1 MISSN
6 LTINEK
12 GNLAVAGQDTVA
24 LAKQY
29 GTPLYLMDEELIRK
43 NCQMYRSSIEKYYGG
58 KGLVCYASKA
68 FSCKQIYR
76 IAKEEDIGVDVVSMG
91 ELYTAMSVGFD
102 PAKMCYHGNNKTRAE
117 LVYALECGVG
127 RIVVDS
133 FYELTMLDELA
144 GKMSKNAEVLLRL
157 SPGIDAHTHDF
168 VQTGQLDSKFG
179 FAIELGTAMEAV
191 EAALQKKNL
200 TLRGIRCHIGSQI
213 FDLEPFEH
221 TARVMLQFVADIKA
235 KTGYE
240 ISDLNLG
247 GGFGIKYTDGD
258 DPVEYD
264 KYMESVSVVVKNA
277 CQELSI
283 ALPFIIIE
291 PGRSIVGSAGVTLYE
306 IGNIKDIPN
315 VRKYVSVD
323 GGMNDNIR
331 YALYGAE
338 YEFIVANRANEE
350 KTQKVTVAGRCC
362 ESGDLLG
369 KDVMLQNCEI
379 GDTLAV
385 LATGAYNYSMSSNY
399 NRTRKPS
406 VVMLYKGE
414 SYVAVQRETLE
425 DIVRNDL

>member
-43 NCQMYRSSIEKYYGG
+43 NCQMYRSSIEKYYDG

-76 IAKEEDIGVDVVSMG
+76 IAKEEGIGVDVVSMG

-133 FYELTMLDELA
+133 FNELTMLDELA
-144 GKMSKNAEVLLRL
+144 GKMGKNAEVLLRL

-200 TLRGIRCHIGSQI
+200 TLRGIHCHIGSQI

-338 YEFIVANRANEE
+338 YEFTVANRANEE